1 MPYWA
6 VTVTM
11 SYFTYVTLDYY
22 CYYNFT
28 YLLLL
33 LISSLLHICQIGLL
47 LHLCLRDE
55 KGASAVVRAHL
66 CSVVDHFV
74 SWYSGDGDGS
84 LVMIV
89 LLMQNLVVI
98 FNKNTDWRV

>member
-1 MPYWA
+1 
-6 VTVTM
+6 M
-11 SYFTYVTLDYY
+11 SGI
-22 CYYNFT
+22 
-28 YLLLL
+28 LLLL
-33 LISSLLHICQIGLL
+33 LLLHICHIGLLLLVLFHIYAILGYYCYNYFTITIGLL